1 MQSFEVNG
9 KKVNFYGF
17 NEASEGLAKDYLTY
31 VDNNKEDKEAV
42 VAELNVKMEKDNTA
56 DIRVHYVQDKPRIER
71 IRRITGYSL

>member
-31 VDNNKEDKEAV
+31 VDYNKKDKEAV

-56 DIRVHYVQDKPRIER
+56 DIQVHYVQDKPRIER